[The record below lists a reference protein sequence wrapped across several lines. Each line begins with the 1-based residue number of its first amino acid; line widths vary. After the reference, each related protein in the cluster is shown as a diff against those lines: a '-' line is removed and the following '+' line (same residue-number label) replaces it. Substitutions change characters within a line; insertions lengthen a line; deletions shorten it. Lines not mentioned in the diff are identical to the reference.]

1 MEILSPLSFK
11 QNSNRSIGE
20 VTRSALIKIGVP
32 ESYCRN
38 FDLLSPIQI
47 VFKGGICTNI
57 SVENDRLW
65 FWSSFSI
72 TENQILTNIESILNI
87 LTQPV
92 SYAETDRVTIGKNT
106 NGYELKALI
115 NPRIFSDDSLFIEA
129 IESFYKTSS
138 NFQTLLDYK

>member
-1 MEILSPLSFK
+1 MEILSPLSSK

-20 VTRSALIKIGVP
+20 VTRSALVKIGVP
-32 ESYCRN
+32 ESHCRN

-47 VFKGGICTNI
+47 VFKGGICINI

-65 FWSSFSI
+65 FWSFFSI
-72 TENQILTNIESILNI
+72 TENQILTNIEKILNI

-92 SYAETDRVTIGKNT
+92 SYAETDRVTIGKNI

-115 NPRIFSDDSLFIEA
+115 NPCTLSDDSLFIEA

>member
-1 MEILSPLSFK
+1 M
-11 QNSNRSIGE
+11 
-20 VTRSALIKIGVP
+20 TRSALVKIGVP
-32 ESYCRN
+32 ESHCRN

-47 VFKGGICTNI
+47 VFKGGICINI

-65 FWSSFSI
+65 FWSFFSI
-72 TENQILTNIESILNI
+72 TENQILTNIEKILNI

-92 SYAETDRVTIGKNT
+92 SYAETDRVTIGKNI

-115 NPRIFSDDSLFIEA
+115 NPCTLSDDSLFIEA